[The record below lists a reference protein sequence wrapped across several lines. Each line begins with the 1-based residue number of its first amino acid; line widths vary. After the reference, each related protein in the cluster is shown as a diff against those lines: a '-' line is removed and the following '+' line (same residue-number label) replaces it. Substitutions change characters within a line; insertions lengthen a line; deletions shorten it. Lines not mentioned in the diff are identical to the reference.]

1 MFKPIIFISSSLL
14 LLIMLL
20 ISGCGTRKG
29 FSGEG
34 RLVKRTL
41 RPGWHVDLG
50 SRKNGLAPSTA
61 ARVARPNTAEDRPI
75 RITDRIVQNGAENML
90 ASTGK
95 QIPLVEAAARS
106 FRTRTEVLPDPGALT
121 AAQPEL
127 QTTLSKDE
135 GTTDPVNLMPKKKWN
150 HWAIPSFL
158 AALGTV
164 FLAFTTLEFVAV
176 IVGIVITLTLAGIAL
191 RRGRVHEL
199 AGKGFA
205 IAALL
210 IGVLAALV
218 TVISLASYGF

>member
-1 MFKPIIFISSSLL
+1 MFKPITFISSSLL
-14 LLIMLL
+14 LLILL
-20 ISGCGTRKG
+20 LNSGCGTSKE

-34 RLVKRTL
+34 RFVKRTL

-61 ARVARPNTAEDRPI
+61 SRVARPNTAEDRSI
-75 RITDRIVQNGAENML
+75 RITDQVVPIDAECLL
-90 ASTGK
+90 ASTGS
-95 QIPLVEAAARS
+95 QIHLAQIATRPLRIGTNVPPDGGAVPEAPR
-106 FRTRTEVLPDPGALT
+106 
-121 AAQPEL
+121 EL
-127 QTTLSKDE
+127 QATVSNDSV
-135 GTTDPVNLMPKKKWN
+135 TTDPVNLMPKKKWN

-158 AALGTV
+158 AAVGTV

-176 IVGIVITLTLAGIAL
+176 IVGIVVTLTLAGIAL

-218 TVISLASYGF
+218 TVISVASYGF